1 LGYRAWRK
9 FKPNH
14 PFRNRKIT
22 TTEKL
27 KGSAEF
33 LNLAL
38 PFLKFNTTMKHII
51 TCFAILLAFL
61 SACKKDDSFK
71 SNVDLEQ
78 FTFLPDSF
86 LCTATKE
93 VPGVGKI
100 PWTANCS
107 AWWSPNKRLQ
117 ILFTTINDRDEKY
130 IRESLTFGNIIPET
144 GLYQVFDIKSY
155 QNDENLAICTYSR
168 TLSDGDV
175 YDALW
180 ACDLSELNN
189 FKVEEIDLVNKIVK
203 GSFNV
208 HLKKKSPGNSGVMY
222 SDHIN
227 FKSGQF
233 TARIKD

>member
-1 LGYRAWRK
+1 MRRQI
-9 FKPNH
+9 NH
-14 PFRNRKIT
+14 KT
-22 TTEKL
+22 STTEKL

-38 PFLKFNTTMKHII
+38 PFLKFNTIMKHIL
-51 TCFAILLAFL
+51 TGFAILLAFL

-100 PWTANCS
+100 PWTANCT
-107 AWWSPNKRLQ
+107 AWLSDNKLE
-117 ILFTTINDRDEKY
+117 IIFNTINNQSDKY
-130 IRESLTFGNIIPET
+130 IREVLQFSALEPIVGNCKIFNYNSKWKKVPFC
-144 GLYQVFDIKSY
+144 G
-155 QNDENLAICTYSR
+155 YSR

-175 YDALW
+175 YDSLW
-180 ACDLSELNN
+180 GCIEEESNYLEI
-189 FKVEEIDLVNKIVK
+189 EEIDLLNKIVK
-203 GSFNV
+203 GNFNV
-208 HLKKKSPGNSGVMY
+208 HLRKENPGNSGVMY
-222 SDHIN
+222 SDYIN